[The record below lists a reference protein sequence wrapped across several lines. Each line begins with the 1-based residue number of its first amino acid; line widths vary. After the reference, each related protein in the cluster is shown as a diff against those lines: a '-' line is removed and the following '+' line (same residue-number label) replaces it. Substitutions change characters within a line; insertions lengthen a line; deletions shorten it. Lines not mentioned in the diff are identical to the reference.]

1 MWGRAVAWRKMPR
14 AVATAMIQ
22 VMYVGGVRGRVQ
34 VKAIAVIQ
42 FVVIVITRAFVF
54 FYCGVRL
61 LGDVHAAFQPAL
73 ASTLQPPPPPPPASF
88 WRTWGV
94 CPVVGSI
101 IGYAPWL
108 PHPRVG
114 GASSSQPYLHAACW
128 QYRER

>member
-1 MWGRAVAWRKMPR
+1 
-14 AVATAMIQ
+14 
-22 VMYVGGVRGRVQ
+22 MYVGGVRGRVQ

-73 ASTLQPPPPPPPASF
+73 ASPPQPPPPPPPPASF

-94 CPVVGSI
+94 RAVVGSI
-101 IGYAPWL
+101 IGCAL
-108 PHPRVG
+108 
-114 GASSSQPYLHAACW
+114 SLIES
-128 QYRER
+128 